1 MATLVEVTLVE
12 VALMEVTLVEVTL
25 VVEHWVVLQLLVEGR
40 GLSLR
45 WLLHVGQLLEE
56 C

>member
-1 MATLVEVTLVE
+1 MKVT
-12 VALMEVTLVEVTL
+12 LMEVTLVEVTL
-25 VVEHWVVLQLLVEGR
+25 VEHWVVLQLLVEGR
-40 GLSLR
+40 ELSLR